1 MRNELLATEKIFL
14 VQEVFFQAEGQRIN
28 VCLVKA
34 FHTCEYDKIN
44 NWGLKCHKTMT

>member
-1 MRNELLATEKIFL
+1 MRNELLATEFFFGPRG
-14 VQEVFFQAEGQRIN
+14 FFQAEGQRIN

>member
-1 MRNELLATEKIFL
+1 MRNELLATEKL
-14 VQEVFFQAEGQRIN
+14 RVLFQAEGQRIN